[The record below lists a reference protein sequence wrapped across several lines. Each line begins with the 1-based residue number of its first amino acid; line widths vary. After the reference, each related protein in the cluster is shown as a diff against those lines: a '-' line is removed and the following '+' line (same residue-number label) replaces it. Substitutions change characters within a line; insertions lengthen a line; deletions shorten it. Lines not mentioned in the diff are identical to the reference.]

1 MTTQNP
7 SVATILGSSFSDSL
21 LADSNAEEILIKTPY
36 GDQIVFYLNLPG
48 RRSYALYR
56 HGIPHR
62 LLPHQINYRA
72 QAYALREIGCG
83 ALLIVS
89 SVGVLTDDIPLF
101 TPLLLTDI
109 LMPDNR
115 LPDGS
120 TCSVFT
126 EPDSDQGHLV
136 IQEGLFSKEL
146 AAQLRAIAGKWLS
159 EFTRP
164 VVFGYAGGPRTKTS
178 AENHFFRA
186 IGAHVNSMTL
196 APEVI
201 LANELEIPC
210 VGLVVGHKYSLGEST
225 GVEQNFDISE
235 SLEHARQ
242 AMENIVTIF
251 LRSATPVCFKNM
263 IHRFGM
269 AKKSG

>member
-1 MTTQNP
+1 MTTQNS

-21 LADSNAEEILIKTPY
+21 LSDSNAEEIVIKTPY
-36 GDQIVFYLNLPG
+36 GNQIVFRLNLPG
-48 RRSYALYR
+48 RSSYSIYR
-56 HGIPHR
+56 HGVPHR

-83 ALLIVS
+83 ALLVAS
-89 SVGVLTDDIPLF
+89 SVGVLSAEIPLF
-101 TPLLLTDI
+101 TPLLLNDI
-109 LMPDNR
+109 LMPENR

-120 TCSVFT
+120 TCSIFT
-126 EPDSDQGHLV
+126 ESVDDQGHLV

-146 AAQLRAIAGKWLS
+146 ASQLQILAGKWLP
-159 EFTRP
+159 EFTKP
-164 VVFGYAGGPRTKTS
+164 VVFAYAGGPRTKTA

-186 IGAHVNSMTL
+186 IGAQVNSMTL

-235 SLEHARQ
+235 SLEQARQ
-242 AMENIVTIF
+242 AMENIVGIF
-251 LRSATPVCFKNM
+251 LRSATPVRFRNI
-263 IHRFGM
+263 IHRFGL
-269 AKKSG
+269 ATKSE